1 MKEMSHE
8 APVKKRQ
15 RIDGHN
21 SSSNGNSGGTSSTS
35 SGNSSANSSHKESSS
50 PSPPSSSSSSS
61 SFSSTTSIENLTA
74 NESDLNLNENEWI
87 DALQSRQCLCG
98 VSDTAMRRPFQRY
111 LHTQPPVNVDPLE
124 EWPSALVLK
133 FLSNIQVFFDI
144 YLKQNRRGNICSK
157 SMELCE
163 LLVTNN
169 HGLNIVD
176 DVLALCTRRLA
187 TAAQHIDTK
196 FILHLASRLIGC
208 YLIIVKDDMDHKWLK
223 KIVDNLFM
231 FESLNE
237 LAIRKINFSLDV
249 IKYIIEFKD
258 MDEHPLEEE
267 GEDDVD
273 GDLTA
278 ARLPLPPI
286 ETNYFAQQYFS
297 TSTGSSTGSNCSR
310 PLANNN
316 SNSSSSSLSTAQQSH
331 NKTQEPDDC
340 HFVTLTDSESFD
352 TTEIKRETIKIL
364 ENKWP
369 ALVQTMSNLI
379 GSHRSIY
386 AETCALT
393 FLSLWEN
400 IISVKTNLS
409 VVETQPFHGQLDKF
423 ENLLCTHLPPIVYKQ
438 ILALFNEAL
447 CYGSTLALQDLLPD
461 ETCSLAHQIVRHVK
475 DFRILDFLP
484 RQRPN
489 ENLGGF
495 GGDNCKHVEY
505 APMALAPVQ
514 QWVPP
519 VPAAPLAFD
528 RTLLQKM
535 TLLVLKAVAVTVKE
549 IRSDSSDS
557 SIDSADYDAFQDM
570 LLIERSIRDVMKKLE
585 AYLKNTM
592 EFHPETHLSKILIH
606 LLGDQDD
613 YLVEAMVCTL
623 DVTAGISFRNNAF
636 PELVAMLNPV
646 YTFLEFLKMIG
657 NSSDL
662 LLDLLVSN
670 ETCFLLYLL
679 RYLKYIRIN
688 WAMFVQSCQT
698 SACGNNCL
706 ETTMDVLI
714 RLRLQ
719 ISRLVAKS
727 LFPYDI
733 SPILRLLESCE
744 SLYEGN
750 ELS

>member
-15 RIDGHN
+15 RIEN
-21 SSSNGNSGGTSSTS
+21 NNLASSSNTSTNSS
-35 SGNSSANSSHKESSS
+35 SGNSSKGSSSS
-50 PSPPSSSSSSS
+50 PSTS
-61 SFSSTTSIENLTA
+61 SFSSTTSIDETA
-74 NESDLNLNENEWI
+74 NSNGNDSDVSVHEHNESTEWLE
-87 DALQSRQCLCG
+87 ALQTRQCLCG
-98 VSDTAMRRPFQRY
+98 ISETTARRPFLRY
-111 LHTQPPVNVDPLE
+111 LQHTAELEPLD
-124 EWPSALVLK
+124 EWSSETVLK
-133 FLSNIQVFFDI
+133 FLSSLQTFFDI

-163 LLVTNN
+163 SLIS
-169 HGLNIVD
+169 GSGGGIVD
-176 DVLALCTRRLA
+176 DVLQLCNKRLQQPHA
-187 TAAQHIDTK
+187 DTK
-196 FILHLASRLIGC
+196 FVLHLSSRVISY

-237 LAIRKINFSLDV
+237 IAIRKINFSLDI
-249 IKYIIEFKD
+249 IKCIIEFKD
-258 MDEHPLEEE
+258 MDEHPLDQDDAEEE
-267 GEDDVD
+267 DEYVPPPS
-273 GDLTA
+273 LA
-278 ARLPLPPI
+278 LPPI
-286 ETNYFAQQYFS
+286 ENNYFAQQYF
-297 TSTGSSTGSNCSR
+297 
-310 PLANNN
+310 N
-316 SNSSSSSLSTAQQSH
+316 SDAAGPSTATPRLLFGDVVDSSAAPH
-331 NKTQEPDDC
+331 HVKNLPDDC

-369 ALVQTMSNLI
+369 ALVQTMSKLI
-379 GSHRSIY
+379 ANHRSVY
-386 AETCALT
+386 ADTCALT
-393 FLSLWEN
+393 FLELWEN

-409 VVETQPFHGQLDKF
+409 VVETQPFHAQLDKF
-423 ENLLCTHLPPIVYKQ
+423 ETLLCTHLPPIVYKQ

-484 RQRPN
+484 RQRLDN
-489 ENLGGF
+489 VGGF
-495 GGDNCKHVEY
+495 GGETCKQIEY
-505 APMALAPVQ
+505 ETNNFTTIK
-514 QWVPP
+514 WPP
-519 VPAAPLAFD
+519 QPQAPLTFD

-585 AYLKNTM
+585 TFIKNTM

-606 LLGDQDD
+606 LFSDQDD

-646 YTFLEFLKMIG
+646 YTFLEFLKMIS

-679 RYLKYIRIN
+679 RFLKYIRIN
-688 WAMFVQSCQT
+688 WAGFVQSCQSVT
-698 SACGNNCL
+698 FGNNCL
-706 ETTMDVLI
+706 DDTMSVLI